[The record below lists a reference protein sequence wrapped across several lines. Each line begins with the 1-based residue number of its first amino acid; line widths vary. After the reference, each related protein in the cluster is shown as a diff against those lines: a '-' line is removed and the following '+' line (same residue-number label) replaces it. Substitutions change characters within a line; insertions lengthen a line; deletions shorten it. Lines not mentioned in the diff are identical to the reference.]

1 MAKIKRANISYTKI
15 SWSTVYMY
23 MYTVHKL
30 CSAVTISSHHKYYGL
45 KVTILSHQVWHVHV
59 HGEDANLLNVELCE
73 VYYVHSHA
81 LGLSMHEYRKGLGT
95 KTMITLPWRECWG
108 PQLWWWRGPS
118 WLWFSHALLV
128 HSTHAAAAE
137 KMWAQCTHGCYKWS
151 EDTLQVKYDGQ
162 RPSSV
167 YSSLLNQR
175 ADDLIC
181 Y

>member
-1 MAKIKRANISYTKI
+1 
-15 SWSTVYMY
+15 
-23 MYTVHKL
+23 
-30 CSAVTISSHHKYYGL
+30 
-45 KVTILSHQVWHVHV
+45 
-59 HGEDANLLNVELCE
+59 
-73 VYYVHSHA
+73 
-81 LGLSMHEYRKGLGT
+81 
-95 KTMITLPWRECWG
+95 MITLPWRECWG

-175 ADDLIC
+175 AVTWFVIRVWIRASPYLLKIPVEALAEGSGGGQESCHCGSTALIQNTLQKPVHEEKMHKLVWHTEGGNVEQKYRWFWC
-181 Y
+181 YRNMFTVWECS